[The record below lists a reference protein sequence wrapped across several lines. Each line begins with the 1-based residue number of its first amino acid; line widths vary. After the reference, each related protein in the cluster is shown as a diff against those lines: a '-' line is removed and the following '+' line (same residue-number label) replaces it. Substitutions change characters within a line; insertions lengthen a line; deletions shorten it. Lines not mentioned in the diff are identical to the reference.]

1 VPTTRETEGKAKSEA
16 SIIPAMQTHR
26 FSLPVL
32 LLFASISTAG
42 SPIFAQTPLPSSAS
56 TSANTILHPA
66 DLDSLIPSTVYF
78 QGQSATVQKRNSA
91 GVRFNGGAVMF
102 ATKVDT
108 GGYSSNIQERYQ
120 AYLITE
126 VPLAIGGHRLPP
138 GAYGVGFI
146 NNNKFVVMDIGG
158 HDLFV
163 ADSQRDDAFPR
174 PTPLQI
180 LPDSTPQSY
189 RLYGG
194 RAFVV
199 FGRASEPG
207 K

>member
-1 VPTTRETEGKAKSEA
+1 MQKSRPCLSA
-16 SIIPAMQTHR
+16 
-26 FSLPVL
+26 L
-32 LLFASISTAG
+32 LLLALISTTS
-42 SPIFAQTPLPSSAS
+42 SPLFAQTPTPGSVS
-56 TSANTILHPA
+56 THADTVLHPA
-66 DLDSLIPSTVYF
+66 DLDSLIPATVYF

-108 GGYSSNIQERYQ
+108 GGYSSSVQERYQ

-126 VPLAIGGHRLPP
+126 VPLTIGGNRLSA

-163 ADSQRDDAFPR
+163 TDSQHDDALSR

-180 LPDSTPQSY
+180 FPDRTPQNY
-189 RLYGG
+189 RLYSG

-199 FGRASEPG
+199 FGRLPESG

>member
-1 VPTTRETEGKAKSEA
+1 
-16 SIIPAMQTHR
+16 
-26 FSLPVL
+26 
-32 LLFASISTAG
+32 
-42 SPIFAQTPLPSSAS
+42 
-56 TSANTILHPA
+56 
-66 DLDSLIPSTVYF
+66 
-78 QGQSATVQKRNSA
+78 
-91 GVRFNGGAVMF
+91 MF

-108 GGYSSNIQERYQ
+108 GGYSSSVQERYQ

-126 VPLAIGGHRLPP
+126 VPLTIGGNRLPP

-163 ADSQRDDAFPR
+163 TDSQRDDALSR

-180 LPDSTPQSY
+180 LPDRTPENY

-194 RAFVV
+194 RTFVV
-199 FGRASEPG
+199 FGRTSE
-207 K
+207 

>member
-1 VPTTRETEGKAKSEA
+1 
-16 SIIPAMQTHR
+16 MQIYRSCLTA
-26 FSLPVL
+26 L
-32 LLFASISTAG
+32 LLLASISPAD
-42 SPIFAQTPLPSSAS
+42 SALFAQTPPNSASSSAD
-56 TSANTILHPA
+56 TVLHAA
-66 DLDSLIPSTVYF
+66 DLDSLIPATVYF

-108 GGYSSNIQERYQ
+108 GGYSSSVQERYQ

-126 VPLAIGGHRLPP
+126 VPLAIGGNRLPP

-163 ADSQRDDAFPR
+163 ADSQRDDALAR
-174 PTPLQI
+174 PTPLQV
-180 LPDSTPQSY
+180 LADPTPQSY

-194 RAFVV
+194 RSFVV
-199 FGRASEPG
+199 FGRASEPA

>member
-1 VPTTRETEGKAKSEA
+1 
-16 SIIPAMQTHR
+16 MQIHR
-26 FSLPVL
+26 SCLSAL
-32 LLFASISTAG
+32 LLFALISTAG
-42 SPIFAQTPLPSSAS
+42 APIFAQAPVSNSSS
-56 TSANTILHPA
+56 KSAETILHPA
-66 DLDSLIPSTVYF
+66 DLDSLVPPAVYF

-126 VPLAIGGHRLPP
+126 VPLSIGGNRLPP

-146 NNNKFVVMDIGG
+146 NDNKFVVMDIGG

-163 ADSQRDDAFPR
+163 TGSQRDEALSR
-174 PTPLQI
+174 PTPLQV
-180 LPDSTPQSY
+180 LPDPAPQNY
-189 RLYGG
+189 RLYSG
-194 RAFVV
+194 RTFVV
-199 FGRASEPG
+199 FSRESG

>member
-1 VPTTRETEGKAKSEA
+1 
-16 SIIPAMQTHR
+16 MQI
-26 FSLPVL
+26 SGLCLSAL
-32 LLFASISTAG
+32 LLFTSISLTSAPV
-42 SPIFAQTPLPSSAS
+42 SAQTPPSSSAP
-56 TSANTILHPA
+56 TSAETILHPA
-66 DLDSLIPSTVYF
+66 DLDSLIPATVYF

-91 GVRFNGGAVMF
+91 GVRFSGGTVMF

-108 GGYSSNIQERYQ
+108 GGYSSGIQERYQ

-126 VPLAIGGHRLPP
+126 VPLTIDGHRLPP

-146 NNNKFVVMDIGG
+146 ANKKFIVMDIGG
-158 HDLFV
+158 HELFL
-163 ADSQRDDAFPR
+163 ADSHRDDVFQR

-180 LPDSTPQSY
+180 LPDPTPQNY

-194 RAFVV
+194 RDFVV
-199 FGRASEPG
+199 FSHAPESG